1 MKRQHV
7 SATRWS
13 VRWGAAWVAAALVAL
28 AGCAREDVPDDG
40 LPSGRD
46 VNADTLRP
54 LVIFDHDMDFDD
66 AAALA
71 HLARLHK
78 AGQID
83 LRLVTVTSAGAGL
96 PGRAIRHTR
105 CLLERF
111 GLADVPVADSRRV
124 GANAFPEILRL
135 TFEQVLTDV
144 TPGCTASEEP
154 STVPAEQALIN
165 ALVGSERPVTLIAT
179 GPLTNVA
186 GAIELRASQGGKS
199 LAPSVSHVFVQGG
212 ALHVPGGLCC
222 GLETT
227 FDQTQTFNPWADP
240 AAAQAT
246 LDHFLLTDIV
256 MVGADATN
264 HVPIRTDFIA
274 RLDAEATTPEAEFV
288 RDVAN
293 HPVITSAVTSG
304 LPVFWWD
311 PLATVA
317 ATTLDIVDYEL
328 VRIAII
334 QSGPSSGRTLEV
346 GAHQGGRLVRF
357 GISANQALFED
368 AFLNGLNTPIP

>member
-1 MKRQHV
+1 MNRQPV
-7 SATRWS
+7 TSRSWG
-13 VRWGAAWVAAALVAL
+13 VRWGAAWVAAAFLAL
-28 AGCAREDVPDDG
+28 AGCAREDAPGDDT
-40 LPSGRD
+40 PSGRD
-46 VNADTLRP
+46 VHADTLRP
-54 LVIFDHDMDFDD
+54 PVIFDNDMDFDD

-105 CLLERF
+105 CLLEQW
-111 GLADVPVADSRRV
+111 GLGDVPVADSRRV
-124 GANAFPEILRL
+124 GVNAFPDVLRL

-154 STVPAEQALIN
+154 STMPAEQALIN
-165 ALVGSERPVTLIAT
+165 ALVESERPVTLIAT

-186 GAIELRASQGGKS
+186 GAIELRAAQGGDS
-199 LAPSVSHVFVQGG
+199 LAPRVSHVFVVGG
-212 ALHVPGGLCC
+212 ALRVPGGLCC

-256 MVGADATN
+256 MVGADASN
-264 HVPIRTDFIA
+264 HVPIRADYIA
-274 RLDAEATTPEAEFV
+274 RLDAGATTPEAQFV
-288 RDVAN
+288 RDLVN

-304 LPVFWWD
+304 LPIFWWD

-317 ATTLDIVDYEL
+317 ATTLDVVDYEL
-328 VRIAII
+328 VRIAIV

-368 AFLNGLNTPIP
+368 SFLNGLNMPIP